1 MTHRHHRAAP
11 RPGRGVPLV
20 AMAVT
25 LAALLSVSC
34 AAPTA
39 VSDRLQIAREALVHA
54 TNAGAN
60 DYAPME
66 MRSARERV
74 DQARLAQASGDSSLT
89 EALSQ
94 EAIVDLQLAEAKVRS
109 QKAQQASNELRED
122 RRALDREIQ
131 NNPK

>member
-1 MTHRHHRAAP
+1 MSLRHHRATP
-11 RPGRGVPLV
+11 RPSCGAPLV
-20 AMAVT
+20 AMAAT

-34 AAPTA
+34 ASPTA
-39 VSDRLQIAREALVHA
+39 VSDKLQIAREALVQV
-54 TNAGAN
+54 TNAGGN

-66 MRSARERV
+66 MRSARARV
-74 DQARLAQASGDSSLT
+74 DQAQVAQAAGDSSLT
-89 EALSQ
+89 TALSQ